1 MLVGI
6 IRKHDRVYEFWVV
19 GDPVFKLILVPAL
32 FNSRDLGR
40 VASLR
45 TTLEES
51 TCIAITVGREGMV
64 HQPFFLYTF
73 QRISLCCL
81 FKNFVSFGV
90 AQQKRC
96 YVFRYCLFNYKS
108 THSVLYQYPDYL
120 ISLVQL
126 TKQFFLLICVT
137 LLQIYFS
144 FVLTDMFMHVCF
156 LR

>member
-51 TCIAITVGREGMV
+51 TCIAKSQWEEKEWCTNLS
-64 HQPFFLYTF
+64 FFIHFKEYLCAV
-73 QRISLCCL
+73 SLKTL
-81 FKNFVSFGV
+81 
-90 AQQKRC
+90 
-96 YVFRYCLFNYKS
+96 
-108 THSVLYQYPDYL
+108 
-120 ISLVQL
+120 
-126 TKQFFLLICVT
+126 FLLVLPSKKDAMLSDIVYSITSLHIQCYINT
-137 LLQIYFS
+137 QI
-144 FVLTDMFMHVCF
+144 T
-156 LR
+156 